1 MELIR
6 EDNLITEFSR
16 FLESKESGPP
26 KSTYTELHLF
36 TDIQYLKILESQLE
50 KCEKENEKA
59 LAKCEKSSTKV
70 VSQTYM
76 ILTPTYLK
84 GRQKQVLDTIDN
96 VHQAITDYLND
107 ASQYAGLIDTNC
119 WFEWWEEYMD
129 GLTNEEYE
137 YIADCKKQSQE
148 PIMIQPHKSLEQFVQ
163 EKQNKLKDQS
173 KSFQKTIVSSEI
185 A

>member
-6 EDNLITEFSR
+6 EDSLITEFSR
-16 FLESKESGPP
+16 FLESKESCLP
-26 KSTYTELHLF
+26 KSTYTELNLF

-50 KCEKENEKA
+50 KCEQENEEA
-59 LAKCEKSSTKV
+59 LEKCEKSSTKV
-70 VSQTYM
+70 VSRTYM

-84 GRQKQVLDTIDN
+84 GRQKKVLDTIES
-96 VHQAITDYLND
+96 VHQVITNYLND
-107 ASQYAGLIDTNC
+107 ASKYAGLIDTDC

-163 EKQNKLKDQS
+163 EKQCRSKDQS
-173 KSFQKTIVSSEI
+173 KPFQKAMATPEI